1 MAIRCG
7 DHRHRAPRRR
17 GFGLTPAVAFAAYL
31 LAASLPAMAQDQD
44 AATRDAIFARKTLM
58 DFMCDRVTEI
68 EVMVGRGTIDLKLVR
83 QYADAMSAMFIAFPH
98 LFPAGSNLWRHN
110 PDADPLAETLA
121 SPDVWT
127 GFPDFYQ
134 QAAESAKL
142 ARELARVGTADDAR
156 ARARELRIA
165 CDACHALYL
174 EDP

>member
-1 MAIRCG
+1 MAIHCG
-7 DHRHRAPRRR
+7 DNRRCAPRRL
-17 GFGLTPAVAFAAYL
+17 GLGLKLAFAACL
-31 LAASLPAMAQDQD
+31 LAASPSAPAQDQG
-44 AATRDAIFARKTLM
+44 AATRDVIFARKTLM
-58 DFMCDRVTEI
+58 DFMCDRMTEI

-83 QYADAMSAMFIAFPH
+83 QYADAMSAMFMGFPH
-98 LFPAGSNLWRHN
+98 LFPAASNLWRHN

-127 GFPDFYQ
+127 GFADFYQ
-134 QAAESAKL
+134 QAAESEKL

-174 EDP
+174 EEP